1 MIAFLTNI
9 APIAL
14 GFVAKLFALKQHAAS
29 ENQKLMMEQFAAKD
43 KSINDARQMAKN
55 ESPMAAMNRRVIILV
70 ILGLIIFTQVAP
82 PLLNLPTVIPTT
94 IEGFNFFGIQ
104 SVGTMVGVAV
114 LSIVVAFMVKNA
126 YQLFYSWYVQRF
138 SNFSSQQL
146 SSMLL
151 QISVAFGFMFAFA
164 LLQSLLLVT

>member
-1 MIAFLTNI
+1 MMALFTNV

-14 GFVAKLFALKQHAAS
+14 GFVAKLFAMKQHAAS

-70 ILGLIIFTQVAP
+70 ILGLIIFTQIAP

-104 SVGTMVGVAV
+104 FVPEVVEYVTIEAGSVIKFEELFAWASLIIEFYFGA
-114 LSIVVAFMVKNA
+114 
-126 YQLFYSWYVQRF
+126 QLAKKS
-138 SNFSSQQL
+138 
-146 SSMLL
+146 
-151 QISVAFGFMFAFA
+151 
-164 LLQSLLLVT
+164 